1 MAALDTFCDKPPGGM
16 QRKLTHAVEKRLH
29 ADAIQ
34 AARVDPVTSAFL
46 KSCDGRWVR
55 TPRLRHLQLSNE
67 EATLRMQRYL
77 RQPLSVLAGI
87 VGKHGQDVKRTIID
101 QHGDGLLS
109 GYKAEGDGKHIALHN
124 ALCRLL
130 STCASQANVSN
141 ALEGGKVKG
150 TKKKPGDVRFRGD
163 AGSHGWAPAGTREL
177 WTDITVVC
185 PVLSTYVSAAAVTRG
200 AAAAKAAQHKR
211 NKYRNDIPGF
221 VFFLPLAFETEGYHT
236 DDLDKLLLGMAKTRA
251 AADGLVGVEL
261 KRRSSMWTDFW
272 LAQFAIVHARY
283 LARCVLHRA
292 AVCKGA
298 ASPPFTRASF
308 VDVSTASRRRRHHRR
323 RRSRCC
329 RATPA
334 PPRTRLPAEG
344 PLSFLS

>member
-1 MAALDTFCDKPPGGM
+1 MLLRCCASSLPWAGQEAAEALDEDDTAMAALDTFCDKPPGGM

-87 VGKHGQDVKRTIID
+87 VGKHGQDVKRTSID

-163 AGSHGWAPAGTREL
+163 AGSLARL
-177 WTDITVVC
+177 
-185 PVLSTYVSAAAVTRG
+185 G
-200 AAAAKAAQHKR
+200 ACRH
-211 NKYRNDIPGF
+211 
-221 VFFLPLAFETEGYHT
+221 
-236 DDLDKLLLGMAKTRA
+236 TRA
-251 AADGLVGVEL
+251 LDGHHCGLPCVAHLRVG
-261 KRRSSMWTDFW
+261 SSR
-272 LAQFAIVHARY
+272 HARCGG
-283 LARCVLHRA
+283 RQ
-292 AVCKGA
+292 
-298 ASPPFTRASF
+298 
-308 VDVSTASRRRRHHRR
+308 SR
-323 RRSRCC
+323 
-329 RATPA
+329 PA
-334 PPRTRLPAEG
+334 QTQQVPH
-344 PLSFLS
+344 